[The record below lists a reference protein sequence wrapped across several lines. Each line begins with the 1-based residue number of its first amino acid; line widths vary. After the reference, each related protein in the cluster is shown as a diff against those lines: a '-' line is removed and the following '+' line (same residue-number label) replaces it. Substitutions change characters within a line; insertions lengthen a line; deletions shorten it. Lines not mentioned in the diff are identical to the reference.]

1 MGKHTFDDFLSDAG
15 ADVNII
21 PVMNVDAAGS
31 DLKDSELPA
40 TLPILPMRNAILF
53 PNTVIPVTIGRPK
66 SIQLINDVFHTT
78 KILGA
83 ATQMDAKIEDPTP
96 DDMNHDDLLRN
107 YRLRAIN
114 ELLTTTSLSNQ
125 CIATFFGYPKL
136 HAFNRFLT
144 DQTGL
149 TANEI
154 REGKS
159 PDTKVKR
166 LPWWKL

>member
-1 MGKHTFDDFLSDAG
+1 MDYSFRKYTFDEIYVPVSERFVIDEEHDLLAMKPIDEIPFPLNDGS
-15 ADVNII
+15 II
-21 PVMNVDAAGS
+21 ASIVRYYLLHCKFKRVLTVAKALNVDS
-31 DLKDSELPA
+31 RDLSSA
-40 TLPILPMRNAILF
+40 VHIL
-53 PNTVIPVTIGRPK
+53 T
-66 SIQLINDVFHTT
+66 
-78 KILGA
+78 
-83 ATQMDAKIEDPTP
+83 
-96 DDMNHDDLLRN
+96 DMNHDDLLRN

-154 REGKS
+154 RAGKS